1 MSGSIGSSINCDGL
15 QYFDISINHNDPCG
29 EGYAAEELRASS
41 VTAPRNALPKAVP
54 EDEELGCGW
63 LGGGDSFIS
72 RNPPWLRPWT
82 VPGSTL
88 WGFPRCLALKNP
100 PAVTLCTLEKCGN
113 SWPGGGR
120 DGTRRNPCSQN
131 MEKKKWRQQKRIAF
145 WFRKGF
151 RLQRQK
157 KKFSPSWADR
167 VESSTP
173 SASLHFNSSP
183 IEEQQI
189 STCRFFIM
197 SKIDTFSNVSPFLIH
212 KGITACVGD
221 VKTIRKMRSGD
232 LFIEVT
238 SSKQA
243 LALASLKQLAHL
255 DIQVKQHATLN
266 YSRGVI
272 SAADLYNVTEEEILE
287 NMAEQ
292 NVSQVRRITI
302 RRDGQVLKTK
312 HLILTFATPDLPQSV
327 KVAFLHCPVRPY
339 IPNPLRCFQC
349 QRFGHSKTTCRGQ
362 PTCARCAEVGHDSA
376 DCKAREKC
384 VNCKGDHPSYSR
396 SCPTW
401 SIEKEITAL
410 KIKNK
415 ISYPEARRIVSSRTP
430 VSGISYA
437 AITKKSTKTIAI
449 QSDEPTTTTPSSPTP
464 GKITAK
470 PNFITVDTSKPVST
484 PPNVK
489 KPRKTRIKESGVL
502 ANKKKRSNLSKKP
515 HDMGR
520 MSWKSMHPKVTKVY
534 WMICRPNLRLLAP
547 CEEQVRRLDALL
559 YLLELPWSKNST

>member
-1 MSGSIGSSINCDGL
+1 METTKEN
-15 QYFDISINHNDPCG
+15 
-29 EGYAAEELRASS
+29 S
-41 VTAPRNALPKAVP
+41 VLVP
-54 EDEELGCGW
+54 ERL
-63 LGGGDSFIS
+63 S
-72 RNPPWLRPWT
+72 
-82 VPGSTL
+82 
-88 WGFPRCLALKNP
+88 P
-100 PAVTLCTLEKCGN
+100 PA
-113 SWPGGGR
+113 P
-120 DGTRRNPCSQN
+120 
-131 MEKKKWRQQKRIAF
+131 
-145 WFRKGF
+145 
-151 RLQRQK
+151 K

-167 VESSTP
+167 IESSTP

-197 SKIDTFSNVSPFLIH
+197 SKTDTFSNVSPFLIH

-243 LALASLKQLAHL
+243 LALASLKQLAHF

-327 KVAFLHCPVRPY
+327 KVAYLHCPVRPY

-384 VNCKGDHPSYSR
+384 VNCK
-396 SCPTW
+396 
-401 SIEKEITAL
+401 
-410 KIKNK
+410 
-415 ISYPEARRIVSSRTP
+415 RRP
-430 VSGISYA
+430 
-437 AITKKSTKTIAI
+437 
-449 QSDEPTTTTPSSPTP
+449 P
-464 GKITAK
+464 
-470 PNFITVDTSKPVST
+470 FI
-484 PPNVK
+484 
-489 KPRKTRIKESGVL
+489 L
-502 ANKKKRSNLSKKP
+502 
-515 HDMGR
+515 
-520 MSWKSMHPKVTKVY
+520 
-534 WMICRPNLRLLAP
+534 
-547 CEEQVRRLDALL
+547 
-559 YLLELPWSKNST
+559 

>member
-1 MSGSIGSSINCDGL
+1 
-15 QYFDISINHNDPCG
+15 
-29 EGYAAEELRASS
+29 
-41 VTAPRNALPKAVP
+41 
-54 EDEELGCGW
+54 
-63 LGGGDSFIS
+63 
-72 RNPPWLRPWT
+72 
-82 VPGSTL
+82 
-88 WGFPRCLALKNP
+88 
-100 PAVTLCTLEKCGN
+100 
-113 SWPGGGR
+113 
-120 DGTRRNPCSQN
+120 
-131 MEKKKWRQQKRIAF
+131 
-145 WFRKGF
+145 
-151 RLQRQK
+151 
-157 KKFSPSWADR
+157 
-167 VESSTP
+167 
-173 SASLHFNSSP
+173 
-183 IEEQQI
+183 
-189 STCRFFIM
+189 
-197 SKIDTFSNVSPFLIH
+197 
-212 KGITACVGD
+212 
-221 VKTIRKMRSGD
+221 MRSGD
-232 LFIEVT
+232 LFIEVN

-243 LALASLKQLAHL
+243 LALASLKQLAHF

-327 KVAFLHCPVRPY
+327 KVAYLHCPVRPY

-362 PTCARCAEVGHDSA
+362 PTCARCAEILPNVVH
-376 DCKAREKC
+376 R
-384 VNCKGDHPSYSR
+384 KGNY
-396 SCPTW
+396 C
-401 SIEKEITAL
+401 L
-410 KIKNK
+410 KNKNK

-449 QSDEPTTTTPSSPTP
+449 QTDEPTTTTPNSPTH

-489 KPRKTRIKESGVL
+489 KTRKTRIKESGVL

-515 HDMGR
+515 HDMGEDVMEIHASQSDESLLDDLSPKPSSSGSLR
-520 MSWKSMHPKVTKVY
+520 GASAKS
-534 WMICRPNLRLLAP
+534 
-547 CEEQVRRLDALL
+547 
-559 YLLELPWSKNST
+559 

>member
-1 MSGSIGSSINCDGL
+1 
-15 QYFDISINHNDPCG
+15 
-29 EGYAAEELRASS
+29 
-41 VTAPRNALPKAVP
+41 
-54 EDEELGCGW
+54 
-63 LGGGDSFIS
+63 
-72 RNPPWLRPWT
+72 
-82 VPGSTL
+82 
-88 WGFPRCLALKNP
+88 
-100 PAVTLCTLEKCGN
+100 
-113 SWPGGGR
+113 
-120 DGTRRNPCSQN
+120 
-131 MEKKKWRQQKRIAF
+131 
-145 WFRKGF
+145 
-151 RLQRQK
+151 
-157 KKFSPSWADR
+157 
-167 VESSTP
+167 
-173 SASLHFNSSP
+173 
-183 IEEQQI
+183 
-189 STCRFFIM
+189 M
-197 SKIDTFSNVSPFLIH
+197 SKTDTFSNVSPFLIH

-243 LALASLKQLAHL
+243 LALASLKQLAHF

-312 HLILTFATPDLPQSV
+312 HLILTFATPDLPQFV
-327 KVAFLHCPVRPY
+327 KVAYLHCPVRPY

-437 AITKKSTKTIAI
+437 AITKK
-449 QSDEPTTTTPSSPTP
+449 
-464 GKITAK
+464 
-470 PNFITVDTSKPVST
+470 
-484 PPNVK
+484 
-489 KPRKTRIKESGVL
+489 
-502 ANKKKRSNLSKKP
+502 
-515 HDMGR
+515 
-520 MSWKSMHPKVTKVY
+520 
-534 WMICRPNLRLLAP
+534 
-547 CEEQVRRLDALL
+547 VRRQ
-559 YLLELPWSKNST
+559 

>member
-1 MSGSIGSSINCDGL
+1 MEL
-15 QYFDISINHNDPCG
+15 
-29 EGYAAEELRASS
+29 EGIRVAK
-41 VTAPRNALPKAVP
+41 T
-54 EDEELGCGW
+54 
-63 LGGGDSFIS
+63 
-72 RNPPWLRPWT
+72 
-82 VPGSTL
+82 
-88 WGFPRCLALKNP
+88 
-100 PAVTLCTLEKCGN
+100 
-113 SWPGGGR
+113 
-120 DGTRRNPCSQN
+120 
-131 MEKKKWRQQKRIAF
+131 KWRQQKRIAF

-157 KKFSPSWADR
+157 KNSLLPGPTVSSLRHRQPVSILTPRPSRSNKFQPVDFHHVQNR
-167 VESSTP
+167 Y
-173 SASLHFNSSP
+173 
-183 IEEQQI
+183 
-189 STCRFFIM
+189 FFQRI
-197 SKIDTFSNVSPFLIH
+197 PFLIH

-243 LALASLKQLAHL
+243 LALASLKQLAHF

-327 KVAFLHCPVRPY
+327 KVAYLHCPVRPY

-376 DCKAREKC
+376 DYLAQR
-384 VNCKGDHPSYSR
+384 GPSKRNY
-396 SCPTW
+396 C
-401 SIEKEITAL
+401 L
-410 KIKNK
+410 KNKNK

-449 QSDEPTTTTPSSPTP
+449 QTDEPTTTTPNSPTP

-489 KPRKTRIKESGVL
+489 KTRKTRIKESGVL

-515 HDMGR
+515 HDMGEDVMEVHASQSDESLLDDLSPKPSSSGSLR
-520 MSWKSMHPKVTKVY
+520 GASAKS
-534 WMICRPNLRLLAP
+534 
-547 CEEQVRRLDALL
+547 
-559 YLLELPWSKNST
+559 

>member
-1 MSGSIGSSINCDGL
+1 MTRGRRKLHKKKELAVPRLQNKKSARSSILSPPPECRGILIGQRKGSLRGRVCGGRVACVVGDG
-15 QYFDISINHNDPCG
+15 SK
-29 EGYAAEELRASS
+29 ERSAESG
-41 VTAPRNALPKAVP
+41 PR
-54 EDEELGCGW
+54 GRGT
-63 LGGGDSFIS
+63 
-72 RNPPWLRPWT
+72 WLRMARRRGLLHIEKSSLASALDRARQH
-82 VPGSTL
+82 VM
-88 WGFPRCLALKNP
+88 GFPRCLALKNP
-100 PAVTLCTLEKCGN
+100 PAVTLGTLEKFGN

-131 MEKKKWRQQKRIAF
+131 KMETTKENSVLVPERLSPPAPKKNSLLPGPTVSSLRHRQPVSI
-145 WFRKGF
+145 
-151 RLQRQK
+151 
-157 KKFSPSWADR
+157 
-167 VESSTP
+167 
-173 SASLHFNSSP
+173 FNSSP

-189 STCRFFIM
+189 STF
-197 SKIDTFSNVSPFLIH
+197 
-212 KGITACVGD
+212 
-221 VKTIRKMRSGD
+221 
-232 LFIEVT
+232 T

-243 LALASLKQLAHL
+243 LALASLKQLAHF

-292 NVSQVRRITI
+292 NVSQV
-302 RRDGQVLKTK
+302 
-312 HLILTFATPDLPQSV
+312 AY
-327 KVAFLHCPVRPY
+327 LHCPVRPY

-376 DCKAREKC
+376 DCKAKEKC

-437 AITKKSTKTIAI
+437 AITRKM
-449 QSDEPTTTTPSSPTP
+449 
-464 GKITAK
+464 
-470 PNFITVDTSKPVST
+470 DTSKPVST
-484 PPNVK
+484 PPHVK
-489 KPRKTRIKESGVL
+489 KTRKTRIKESGVL
-502 ANKKKRSNLSKKP
+502 ASKKKRSNLSKKP
-515 HDMGR
+515 HDMGEDVMEIHASQSDESLLDDLSPKPSSSGSLR
-520 MSWKSMHPKVTKVY
+520 GASAKS
-534 WMICRPNLRLLAP
+534 
-547 CEEQVRRLDALL
+547 
-559 YLLELPWSKNST
+559 

>member
-1 MSGSIGSSINCDGL
+1 
-15 QYFDISINHNDPCG
+15 
-29 EGYAAEELRASS
+29 
-41 VTAPRNALPKAVP
+41 
-54 EDEELGCGW
+54 
-63 LGGGDSFIS
+63 
-72 RNPPWLRPWT
+72 
-82 VPGSTL
+82 
-88 WGFPRCLALKNP
+88 
-100 PAVTLCTLEKCGN
+100 
-113 SWPGGGR
+113 
-120 DGTRRNPCSQN
+120 
-131 MEKKKWRQQKRIAF
+131 
-145 WFRKGF
+145 
-151 RLQRQK
+151 
-157 KKFSPSWADR
+157 
-167 VESSTP
+167 
-173 SASLHFNSSP
+173 
-183 IEEQQI
+183 
-189 STCRFFIM
+189 
-197 SKIDTFSNVSPFLIH
+197 
-212 KGITACVGD
+212 
-221 VKTIRKMRSGD
+221 MRSGD

-243 LALASLKQLAHL
+243 LALASLKQLAHF

-327 KVAFLHCPVRPY
+327 KVAYLHCPVRPY

-415 ISYPEARRIVSSRTP
+415 ISYPEARRIVSLRTP

-449 QSDEPTTTTPSSPTP
+449 QTDEPTTTTPNSPTP

-489 KPRKTRIKESGVL
+489 KTRKTRIKESGVL

-515 HDMGR
+515 HDMGEDVMEIHASQSAESLLDDLSPKPSSSGSLR
-520 MSWKSMHPKVTKVY
+520 GASAKS
-534 WMICRPNLRLLAP
+534 
-547 CEEQVRRLDALL
+547 
-559 YLLELPWSKNST
+559 

>member
-1 MSGSIGSSINCDGL
+1 MNTKILSWNPLKTPPLLRSNKFPLVNFSSCPQPIL
-15 QYFDISINHNDPCG
+15 
-29 EGYAAEELRASS
+29 
-41 VTAPRNALPKAVP
+41 
-54 EDEELGCGW
+54 
-63 LGGGDSFIS
+63 
-72 RNPPWLRPWT
+72 
-82 VPGSTL
+82 
-88 WGFPRCLALKNP
+88 FPTYP
-100 PAVTLCTLEKCGN
+100 
-113 SWPGGGR
+113 
-120 DGTRRNPCSQN
+120 
-131 MEKKKWRQQKRIAF
+131 
-145 WFRKGF
+145 
-151 RLQRQK
+151 
-157 KKFSPSWADR
+157 
-167 VESSTP
+167 
-173 SASLHFNSSP
+173 
-183 IEEQQI
+183 
-189 STCRFFIM
+189 
-197 SKIDTFSNVSPFLIH
+197 PFLIH

-221 VKTIRKMRSGD
+221 VKTIRKLRSGD

-243 LALASLKQLAHL
+243 LALASLQKLAHF
-255 DIQVKQHATLN
+255 DIQVKRHATLN

-327 KVAFLHCPVRPY
+327 KVAYLHCPVRPY

-437 AITKKSTKTIAI
+437 AITKKSTKSIAI
-449 QSDEPTTTTPSSPTP
+449 QTDEPTTTTPRSPTP
-464 GKITAK
+464 GKITAQ

-484 PPNVK
+484 PPHVK
-489 KPRKTRIKESGVL
+489 KTRKTRIKESGVL

-515 HDMGR
+515 HDMEEDVMEIHASQSDESLLDDLSPR
-520 MSWKSMHPKVTKVY
+520 
-534 WMICRPNLRLLAP
+534 LRLLAP
-547 CEEQVRRLDALL
+547 CEEQVRRLDALF

>member
-1 MSGSIGSSINCDGL
+1 MEL
-15 QYFDISINHNDPCG
+15 
-29 EGYAAEELRASS
+29 EGIRVAK
-41 VTAPRNALPKAVP
+41 T
-54 EDEELGCGW
+54 
-63 LGGGDSFIS
+63 
-72 RNPPWLRPWT
+72 
-82 VPGSTL
+82 
-88 WGFPRCLALKNP
+88 
-100 PAVTLCTLEKCGN
+100 
-113 SWPGGGR
+113 
-120 DGTRRNPCSQN
+120 
-131 MEKKKWRQQKRIAF
+131 KWRQQKRIAF

-197 SKIDTFSNVSPFLIH
+197 SKTDTFSNVSPFLIH

-221 VKTIRKMRSGD
+221 VKTIRKMRSGN

-243 LALASLKQLAHL
+243 LALASLKQLAHF

-327 KVAFLHCPVRPY
+327 KVAYLHCPVRPY

-449 QSDEPTTTTPSSPTP
+449 QTDEPTTTTPSSPTP

-484 PPNVK
+484 PPHVK
-489 KPRKTRIKESGVL
+489 KTRKTRIKESGVL

-515 HDMGR
+515 HDMGEDVMEIHASQSDESLLDDLSPKPSSSGSLR
-520 MSWKSMHPKVTKVY
+520 GASAKS
-534 WMICRPNLRLLAP
+534 
-547 CEEQVRRLDALL
+547 
-559 YLLELPWSKNST
+559 